1 MKPIFSRSV
10 LKSVRISA
18 QEHSKSSSEKLQKTN
33 RCDDKRAE
41 KSSRRVVGEE
51 SSRGE
56 SMGIVCTAAH
66 NIEKQAYVLKYDTN
80 KCPASSHKIHVPL
93 IP

>member
-1 MKPIFSRSV
+1 M
-10 LKSVRISA
+10 ISA
-18 QEHSKSSSEKLQKTN
+18 RKKQSEGSRWGGAVAKKTVA
-33 RCDDKRAE
+33 KKTVA
-41 KSSRRVVGEE
+41 
-51 SSRGE
+51 GE
-56 SMGIVCTAAH
+56 STGMIRTVAH